1 MPRPKDGLTR
11 TGPPSRQGK
20 KAVTAYFEPEVVR
33 QLKRLGIEADK
44 SMQAMMS
51 EAVEDYLKRHG
62 KPAQATPAVVKK
74 AER

>member
-1 MPRPKDGLTR
+1 MSTKPDSGNPVA
-11 TGPPSRQGK
+11 PSRQGK

-51 EAVEDYLKRHG
+51 EAVTQYLKKHG
-62 KPAQATPAVVKK
+62 K
-74 AER
+74 ER